1 MTSPP
6 PLLEVRLLRKTEIRH
21 GEPLRFPYAKV
32 LALLVYLLLE
42 SSKHNR
48 ELLTTLLWPEQDSD
62 TARTNLRN
70 AVHALRRLI
79 GQERIGGD
87 RHHVW
92 FTPTPGDF
100 LDTDLLRQESV
111 RDGEEQSLCELVS
124 GYSGELMAG
133 FALPDVPEFMEWL
146 DLKRLSCHRQ
156 VLSIS
161 ERLFQQCDGD
171 SARRLA
177 LAQAQTTIDP
187 WNETFHLRF
196 MQLLA
201 ERGQA
206 GTALAHYDYLRG
218 LYRRELDTLPCP
230 EVRAL
235 ASQLGSAVAFV
246 APRAAT
252 PATPAAPPPV
262 RTRPIAL
269 LYAEIRCLGAAGAEH
284 LPSLRRARGVAAETA
299 RRQGAHVCPTP
310 DGSILAFFGYPDGLP
325 NACQRALRAACT
337 LRDLD
342 FPADIQFRY
351 TLHQGAMLLDP
362 DSNCPDALGTHSD
375 IVIKLA
381 SSARSGDILATNDFA
396 RRFKALDLAPL
407 ERSPELYLHGG
418 IKAWR
423 IVNPLGGPL
432 RNEPPLIGRE
442 RQRGELRRLWRAA
455 QRGRLRAALLGG
467 PPGSGKSRLARW
479 MLGNLADP
487 TQGVVIECL
496 QNQSEAPFAPIAE
509 MVKRKS
515 GIHPGDD
522 DEARRHKLRRW
533 LDHRHPHL
541 DEEQRRM
548 IAWLVGLPLEGGEW
562 SPSSRR
568 KCLRD
573 ALLAMLAHVARQS
586 PMLVV
591 VEDLH
596 WADPST
602 LQLVEGLLAS
612 GADLPCLL
620 LLTARPPLADTW
632 QTQLP
637 RIVPDPLNPE
647 QSRALVQACLPT
659 PPEGAVMERIVADAG
674 GNPLYLEALAQ
685 ASVVGWPLDAPPSG
699 LEDSL
704 LLSISRNTQ
713 LRRIAQGAAAL
724 GEEFD
729 LGLLRDL
736 FPELSDDAFHAGL
749 RGLERHGLM
758 QRSSGSRGRFHHAL
772 IRDALYH
779 SQTSDERRQTHRRIH
794 ATAAALLPDLA
805 QRQPHWL
812 AHHAAGGGN
821 LAGAIDLLERAA
833 YSDLALAAHNEALR
847 HFRAARELL
856 ERLPSSREHDRRAL
870 RLLLAEGNATVALRG
885 YGAAETRA
893 VFSQVLERGDARDD
907 AEEVFLALYGLWL
920 GGSSSDGYQGALRY
934 VDKLQR
940 IAEESRSPLHR
951 LQTAYAYG
959 NTHLWLGNLATAR
972 GHLESAVEIYE
983 HERPDD
989 LTSQFIED
997 TGVTSLSL
1005 LSWTLWLQGEAD
1017 ASTDAQA
1024 RALDLAGE
1032 LGHPYSRA
1040 FALACAARLELLRGE
1055 VDRVRQF
1062 SDALIVLADRH
1073 DFTIWRGV
1081 AAVMRAWVH
1090 CAARDAGGIPLARQS
1105 LDLIAQAL
1113 PSLEVTILSMY
1124 TDGLYRL
1131 GDLDECA
1138 RQLDHALARCAYW
1151 QDHYVE
1157 AELLRLRALCAEAGD
1172 DRGDAW
1178 RDAAV
1183 TLAVRQ
1189 GARAILERI
1198 AAD

>member
-6 PLLEVRLLRKTEIRH
+6 LPLEVRLLRKTEIRL
-21 GEPLRFPYAKV
+21 GEPLKFPYAKV
-32 LALLVYLLLE
+32 LALLAYLLLE
-42 SSKHNR
+42 TGRQNR
-48 ELLTTLLWPEQDSD
+48 ALLTTLLWPEQDLN

-79 GQERIGGD
+79 GRARIGGD

-92 FTPTPGDF
+92 FTATPGDC
-100 LDTDLLRQESV
+100 LDTDLLRQEQPHG
-111 RDGEEQSLCELVS
+111 DGEQALCELVG

-146 DLKRLSCHRQ
+146 DLKRLSSHRQ
-156 VLSIS
+156 VLAIS
-161 ERLFQQCDGD
+161 ERLFQQCNGD

-187 WNETFHLRF
+187 WNEGFHLRF

-201 ERGQA
+201 EQGQA
-206 GTALAHYDYLRG
+206 TTALAHFDYLRG
-218 LYRRELDTLPCP
+218 LFRQELDTLPCP

-235 ASQLGSAVAFV
+235 ASRLGSAITAV
-246 APRAAT
+246 
-252 PATPAAPPPV
+252 PARIAAPAFPAPTK
-262 RTRPIAL
+262 TRPIAL
-269 LYAEIRCLGAAGAEH
+269 LYAEIRCLGAAGSEKLAA
-284 LPSLRRARGVAAETA
+284 LRQARRIAAETA

-310 DGSILAFFGYPDGLP
+310 DGSVLAFFGYPDGLP
-325 NACQRALRAACT
+325 NACQRALRAACN
-337 LRDLD
+337 LREHSA
-342 FPADIQFRY
+342 PADIQFRY
-351 TLHQGAMLLDP
+351 ALHQGAMLLDP
-362 DSNCPDALGTHSD
+362 DPNCPDALGTQSD
-375 IVIKLA
+375 IVVKLA
-381 SSARSGDILATNDFA
+381 AGARAGDILATNDFV
-396 RRFKALDLAPL
+396 RRINALDLAPL
-407 ERSPELYLHGG
+407 ERSPEFYLHDG
-418 IKAWR
+418 IEAWR
-423 IVNPLGGPL
+423 IVNPLSGPV
-432 RNEPPLIGRE
+432 RREPPLIGCE
-442 RQRGELRRLWRAA
+442 HQRGELRRLWRAA
-455 QRGRLRAALLGG
+455 QRGRLRAALLSG
-467 PPGSGKSRLARW
+467 PPGCGKSRLARW
-479 MLGNLADP
+479 LLGSLADP
-487 TQGVVIECL
+487 TQGVVLECQ

-509 MVKRKS
+509 AIKRKS

-522 DEARRHKLRRW
+522 DEARRLKLRRW
-533 LDHRHPHL
+533 LDKRHPHL
-541 DEEQRRM
+541 DEERRRM
-548 IAWLVGLPLEGGEW
+548 IAWLVGLPLESGEL

-573 ALLAMLAHVARQS
+573 ALLAMLAHVAGQG
-586 PMLVV
+586 PILVV
-591 VEDLH
+591 IEDLH

-602 LQLVEGLLAS
+602 LQLVEDLLTG
-612 GADLPCLL
+612 GADLPCFL

-632 QTQLP
+632 QPHLP
-637 RIVPDPLNPE
+637 RIVPEPLSPE
-647 QSRALVQACLPT
+647 QSRALVHACLPT
-659 PPEGAVMERIVADAG
+659 PPQEQVMARIVADAG

-758 QRSSGSRGRFHHAL
+758 QRSSGSLGRFHHAL

-812 AHHAAGGGN
+812 AHHAARGGN

-833 YSDLALAAHNEALR
+833 YNDLALAAHHEALR
-847 HFRAARELL
+847 HFRSARELL
-856 ERLPSSREHDRRAL
+856 ERLPSSREHDRRVL

-885 YGAAETRA
+885 YGAAETRL

-907 AEEVFLALYGLWL
+907 EEEVFLALYGLWL
-920 GGSSSDGYQGALRY
+920 GGSSNGGYQEALRY

-940 IAEESRSPLHR
+940 ITETTRSPLHR

-959 NTHLWLGNLATAR
+959 NTHLWLGELAEAR
-972 GHLESAVEIYE
+972 RHLEAAVAIYDA
-983 HERPDD
+983 ERPQELLD
-989 LTSQFIED
+989 QFHED

-1005 LSWTLWLQGEAD
+1005 LAWTRWLQGDGA
-1017 ASTDAQA
+1017 AAAAQA
-1024 RALDLAGE
+1024 RAIDLAE
-1032 LGHPYSRA
+1032 RLGHPYSLA
-1040 FALACAARLELLRGE
+1040 FAFACAGRLAVLRGE
-1055 VDRVRQF
+1055 VEAVRRF
-1062 SDALIVLADRH
+1062 ADSLVALADRH
-1073 DFTIWRGV
+1073 DFTVWQGV
-1081 AAVMRAWVH
+1081 AAVMQAWVR
-1090 CAARDAGGIPLARQS
+1090 CTAGDASGIPLALRS
-1105 LDLIAQAL
+1105 LELIAQAL

-1124 TDGLYRL
+1124 VDGLYRL
-1131 GDLDECA
+1131 GELNACAERLDT
-1138 RQLDHALARCAYW
+1138 ALARCAYW
-1151 QDHYVE
+1151 HDHYVE
-1157 AELLRLRALCAEAGD
+1157 AELLRLRALCAAAGGNDSAARGWREAA
-1172 DRGDAW
+1172 RG
-1178 RDAAV
+1178 
-1183 TLAVRQ
+1183 LASRQ

-1198 AAD
+1198 EIG